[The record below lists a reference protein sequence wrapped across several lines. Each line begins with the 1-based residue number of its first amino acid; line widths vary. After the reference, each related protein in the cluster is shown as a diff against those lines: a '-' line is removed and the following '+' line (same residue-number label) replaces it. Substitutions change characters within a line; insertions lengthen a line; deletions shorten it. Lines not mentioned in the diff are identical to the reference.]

1 MKRNRSIRG
10 VLFFHFSSA
19 TLIPLF
25 ILLVTL
31 GLLLNHNIR
40 RSTIDTNRVI
50 ASSITR
56 EVNTF
61 LSHVDSIG
69 RLMLPHLQIHM
80 NNMEEIQVLLS
91 NLRDSFSFFE
101 AAVVLDSDGVVL
113 ASSPMD
119 ADIIGNHLSTQPVF
133 RLAAANRG
141 VQWSDT
147 FISPYTNSPTVAVI
161 FPGMDMYLLG
171 YINLDHL
178 STIGAQITTGGSP
191 QLIIVDEKGTLLVH
205 PDTRL
210 VLQQYNVFQN
220 LLVKQTLGG
229 KTGTYDASF
238 EGQSVLGSTALV
250 RSTNWGVLILQDKDE
265 VFAILYRVL
274 FSVGLLIFLAA
285 ILSTVLALF
294 SREQIV
300 RPIYQLMKT
309 TRAIADGRYEQPR
322 DAVESYREINYLAGT
337 ITQMSNKIARRE
349 EELKK
354 NLMEKE
360 ILIKE
365 VHHRVKNNLQLILS
379 ILNLKN
385 FSIEDEQIKDVLY
398 DNIGRIY
405 TIAQVHEQ
413 LYSSDDL
420 SSIDISSY
428 IPSLTSY
435 LLANKKYSA
444 YDVHPRIQVD
454 KVCVRVDQAIPLGLI
469 VFELFSNALQH
480 GFGHR
485 KTKAIEITG
494 AVQEERLLLTVQDD
508 GETFSPELFTDA
520 ESLGFNIV
528 HELIQQVKGS
538 ISYDSD
544 HGNTFTLEFNV
555 S

>member
-1 MKRNRSIRG
+1 
-10 VLFFHFSSA
+10 
-19 TLIPLF
+19 
-25 ILLVTL
+25 
-31 GLLLNHNIR
+31 
-40 RSTIDTNRVI
+40 
-50 ASSITR
+50 
-56 EVNTF
+56 
-61 LSHVDSIG
+61 
-69 RLMLPHLQIHM
+69 
-80 NNMEEIQVLLS
+80 
-91 NLRDSFSFFE
+91 
-101 AAVVLDSDGVVL
+101 
-113 ASSPMD
+113 
-119 ADIIGNHLSTQPVF
+119 
-133 RLAAANRG
+133 
-141 VQWSDT
+141 
-147 FISPYTNSPTVAVI
+147 
-161 FPGMDMYLLG
+161 
-171 YINLDHL
+171 
-178 STIGAQITTGGSP
+178 
-191 QLIIVDEKGTLLVH
+191 
-205 PDTRL
+205 
-210 VLQQYNVFQN
+210 
-220 LLVKQTLGG
+220 
-229 KTGTYDASF
+229 
-238 EGQSVLGSTALV
+238 
-250 RSTNWGVLILQDKDE
+250 
-265 VFAILYRVL
+265 
-274 FSVGLLIFLAA
+274 
-285 ILSTVLALF
+285 
-294 SREQIV
+294 
-300 RPIYQLMKT
+300 MKT

-349 EELKK
+349 EELKR

-420 SSIDISSY
+420 ASIDISSY

-435 LLANKKYSA
+435 LLANKKYST

-528 HELIQQVKGS
+528 HELIRQVKGS

-544 HGNTFTLEFNV
+544 HGNTFTIEFNV

>member
-10 VLFFHFSSA
+10 VLFFHFASA

-40 RSTIDTNRVI
+40 RSTIDTNRII

-56 EVNTF
+56 EVDTF
-61 LSHVDSIG
+61 LANAESVGGWMTLHI
-69 RLMLPHLQIHM
+69 QIHRE
-80 NNMEEIQVLLS
+80 NMREVQNLLAHM
-91 NLRDSFSFFE
+91 RDNFTFFE
-101 AAVVLDSDGVVL
+101 SIVVLDSDGVVL

-119 ADIIGNHLSTQPVF
+119 SDIIGNNLSTQPVF
-133 RLAAANRG
+133 RLAAVNRG

-178 STIGAQITTGGSP
+178 STIGAQITSGGSP

-210 VLQQYNVFQN
+210 VFQQHNVFHN
-220 LLVKQTLGG
+220 SLVRKTLGG
-229 KTGTYDASF
+229 KTGTYDTSF

-250 RSTNWGVLILQDKDE
+250 HPTNWGVLILQDKDE

-322 DAVESYREINYLAGT
+322 EAVESYREINFLAGT

-420 SSIDISSY
+420 ASIDISSY
-428 IPSLTSY
+428 IPSLTAY

-480 GFGHR
+480 GFEHR

-494 AVQEERLLLTVQDD
+494 AVQEEHLLLTVQDD

-528 HELIQQVKGS
+528 HELIRQLKGS

-544 HGNTFTLEFNV
+544 RGNTFTIEFNV